1 MDLLKAALNTKRQS
15 LENKELVG
23 PKKKYFKREELLK
36 KEEEEYW
43 EKSSEKLRASINNEN
58 QFTNKGLGL
67 SSNLDNVDDML
78 PRKEVIKR
86 LRERGEPILLFGES
100 ISEAFL
106 RLKQIQISE
115 SETNRGFRNDFQ
127 EAMEKLEQEYLN
139 EMLKSKNS
147 GNESKQ
153 KGNDVKVEDVNTTIE
168 ELNNLAINL
177 RKRKDDISQDCKI
190 ICKFLKFL
198 LGLWGKNLNQDKT
211 KIKLP
216 LKVKENQQHILRHK
230 PTSSRFSNSWMV
242 IK

>member
-1 MDLLKAALNTKRQS
+1 
-15 LENKELVG
+15 
-23 PKKKYFKREELLK
+23 
-36 KEEEEYW
+36 
-43 EKSSEKLRASINNEN
+43 
-58 QFTNKGLGL
+58 
-67 SSNLDNVDDML
+67 ML

-198 LGLWGKNLNQDKT
+198 LGLWGKNLNSRQDKDKT
-211 KIKLP
+211 STQGKRESATYTQTQTYLKPLFKQLDGNKIAEDIFKHLV
-216 LKVKENQQHILRHK
+216 LIVKYLLERDYVKANDAYLQMAIGNSPWPIGVTMVGIHARTGREKI
-230 PTSSRFSNSWMV
+230 FSQNIAHV
-242 IK
+242 LT